1 MQDNLTYEIALSELE
16 QIVSAVERGELP
28 ISELTVKLKR
38 AQELLAFCQTQL
50 TQVETDINALLT
62 PKTEVR

>member
-1 MQDNLTYEIALSELE
+1 MQENLTYESALSELE

-28 ISELTVKLKR
+28 ISELTEKLKR

-62 PKTEVR
+62 PKTGER

>member
-1 MQDNLTYEIALSELE
+1 MQDNLTYESALSELE
-16 QIVSAVERGELP
+16 QIVSAIERGELP
-28 ISELTVKLKR
+28 ISELTAKLKR

-62 PKTEVR
+62 SKTTER

>member
-1 MQDNLTYEIALSELE
+1 MQDNLTYENALSELE
-16 QIVSAVERGELP
+16 QIVAAVERGELP

>member
-1 MQDNLTYEIALSELE
+1 MQDNLTYENALSELE

>member
-1 MQDNLTYEIALSELE
+1 MQDNLTYENALSELE

-62 PKTEVR
+62 HETEVR

>member
-1 MQDNLTYEIALSELE
+1 MQDNLTYENALNELE

>member
-1 MQDNLTYEIALSELE
+1 MQDNLTYENALSELE

-28 ISELTVKLKR
+28 INELTVKLKR